1 MSSPESI
8 YLRYSCPFCEDGNG
22 VILTTLKDDGGQYHT
37 LACTSCDL
45 SFDKEF
51 DSVEAAA
58 RVWQKR
64 SL

>member
-8 YLRYSCPFCEDGNG
+8 YLRYSCPFCEAGNG
-22 VILTTLKDDGGQYHT
+22 VIITTLTDEGQYYT